1 MVQLTYEEMNCIRGG
16 ILVITST
23 TDLLNTT
30 APAVT
35 LDILAAA
42 PADDKRKPRPGGGVS
57 TS

>member
-16 ILVITST
+16 ILVITS